1 MIKEDR
7 TMDAPPRRRDIDLIC
22 DPEWKNKFE
31 PLIFF
36 GNAKDFNELLDQFEN
51 YARGRKEVNEIPPSF
66 IVVNV
71 GDTKAWIYL
80 NHLADE
86 NNLSESTMY
95 DIYYQLKSSDR
106 VCTYYPSVQSSE
118 ELDEDEDE
126 DEYKVIKNS
135 KPFKIAF
142 LCDYKWDSLTSFESL
157 LFIGTYNDIH
167 TIIANFKGAISIYGA
182 GKSEHIA
189 SITANQMIEILGDNV
204 LVDFR
209 GISETYAQKL
219 YNYLKNYPG
228 IQLWPDDKP
237 KEKEEVNHPARYNK
251 GGIEVFDILKAYMG
265 KKDTMAFDI
274 GCVIKYVLRFKDK
287 GGLEDLKKARV
298 YLDHYIL
305 LAEEDK

>member
-1 MIKEDR
+1 MIKENEI
-7 TMDAPPRRRDIDLIC
+7 MDTEEKRRDIKLMC

-51 YARGRKEVNEIPPSF
+51 YVRGRKEVNEIPPSF
-66 IVVNV
+66 ISINV

-80 NHLADE
+80 NHLAEE
-86 NNLSESTMY
+86 NSLSESTVY
-95 DIYYQLKSSDR
+95 DIYFQLKTSDR
-106 VCTYYPSVQSSE
+106 VCANYSKITE
-118 ELDEDEDE
+118 NGEDK
-126 DEYKVIKNS
+126 YKAIENS
-135 KPFKIAF
+135 KSFKIAF

-157 LFIGTYNDIH
+157 LFIGTYSDIYAIIGNFKNEY
-167 TIIANFKGAISIYGA
+167 IIAA
-182 GKSEHIA
+182 
-189 SITANQMIEILGDNV
+189 TANQMIEILGDT
-204 LVDFR
+204 LLIDFR
-209 GISETYAQKL
+209 SIPETYAQKM

-228 IQLWPDDKP
+228 IQHWPDDKT
-237 KEKEEVNHPARYNK
+237 KDTEEVNHPARYNK

-265 KKDTMAFDI
+265 KEDTMAFDI

-305 LAEEDK
+305 LAEEDE